1 MSEDEMYRWA
11 SQVSLMLGVALVAF
25 EAGKTRGIYLMRDRM
40 WRVLT
45 ESALAMRLARERIE
59 HLEAQRGGPFR

>member
-40 WRVLT
+40 WRVLLDSEKT
-45 ESALAMRLARERIE
+45 LRLAHRRIA
-59 HLEAQRGGPFR
+59 HLEARQGGPFR